1 MKEIIVIP
9 TFYRQ
14 VKFYLRLSES
24 MIDLGYDF
32 KFFVYKLSLY
42 LILKKRGANVFFI
55 KKRDVDKDFIIDN
68 KIIKE
73 TVEYK
78 SKQMSLLQGE
88 ILYRATYSLL
98 EKK

>member
-42 LILKKRGANVFFI
+42 LILKKEEQMFF
-55 KKRDVDKDFIIDN
+55 
-68 KIIKE
+68 
-73 TVEYK
+73 
-78 SKQMSLLQGE
+78 L
-88 ILYRATYSLL
+88 
-98 EKK
+98 